1 MALFT
6 GLSQATLETYR
17 SEAQTALHQ
26 ILTLKRVA
34 RITTAD
40 GKTVSF
46 GPSDIAQLKS
56 YIQSLDTAIS
66 ILSGTTGAGLPY
78 SVATWT
84 R

>member
-6 GLSQATLETYR
+6 GIPLATLRTYR
-17 SEAQTALHQ
+17 SEAQVALHQ
-26 ILTLKRVA
+26 ILTLKRVI
-34 RITTAD
+34 RIGTAD
-40 GKTVSF
+40 GKTVAF

-56 YIQSLDTAIS
+56 YIHSLDTAIS
-66 ILSGTTGAGLPY
+66 ILSGTTGAGTPY

>member
-6 GLSQATLETYR
+6 GISLSDLRTYR
-17 SEAQTALHQ
+17 SEAQVALHQ
-26 ILTLKRVA
+26 VLILKRVA

-40 GKTVSF
+40 GKTVGF
-46 GPSDIAQLKS
+46 GPTDIAQLRS
-56 YIQSLDTAIS
+56 YLHSLDQAIA
-66 ILSGTTGAGLPY
+66 ILEGTTTGSPY

>member
-6 GLSQATLETYR
+6 DIPLATLKTYR

-40 GKTVSF
+40 GKTVAF
-46 GPSDIAQLKS
+46 GPSDIAQLRS
-56 YIQSLDTAIS
+56 YLHSLDTAIS